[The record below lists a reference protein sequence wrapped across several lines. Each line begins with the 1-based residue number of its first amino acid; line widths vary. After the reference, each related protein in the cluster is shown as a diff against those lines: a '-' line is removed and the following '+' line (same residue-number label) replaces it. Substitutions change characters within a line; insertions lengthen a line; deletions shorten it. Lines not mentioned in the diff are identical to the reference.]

1 MMRAA
6 ERLCSDHVHFSIA
19 SFDEL
24 LNIPVDTVFEN
35 CFTDC
40 VLFRDFVASMKMSG
54 KAWQQRWSL
63 DKEQLIRFWG
73 NL

>member
-1 MMRAA
+1 VASVTDDGYNINVVLMMRAA

-54 KAWQQRWSL
+54 KA
-63 DKEQLIRFWG
+63 
-73 NL
+73 

>member
-1 MMRAA
+1 MASVTDDGYNINVVLMMRAA

-54 KAWQQRWSL
+54 KA
-63 DKEQLIRFWG
+63 
-73 NL
+73 